1 MSYQLKVCGDR
12 KEKVVQQ
19 DTAIV
24 GAARHRDRRYSKT
37 PQSSVQHVRL
47 AGFDL
52 DQRRLTY
59 SSLLRTLQKI
69 KIDTIRIR
77 RSLSYIF

>member
-1 MSYQLKVCGDR
+1 MSYQLKVCSDR

-19 DTAIV
+19 DTAV
-24 GAARHRDRRYSKT
+24 AGAARQTRWMWFGSAAADMWLVIKNPSEN
-37 PQSSVQHVRL
+37 
-47 AGFDL
+47 
-52 DQRRLTY
+52 
-59 SSLLRTLQKI
+59 